1 MLTATKEPT
10 VIERLQTQRLSMV
23 DAWAARNKER
33 DEERET
39 FRTRS
44 ESDEFKALTDELRDS
59 ELEAYKTTEASFKA
73 DCDQREAQIKE
84 LDTEIERRED
94 LDRRQREAAEA
105 SKGSPSVR
113 INHEPVTYR
122 SDNARGEK
130 GLSYYRDL
138 AMVHGPGISL
148 QTGGT
153 RDQAQERLNQH
164 AKEMEVL
171 LRDRDK
177 QLEQRAQRQVA
188 EAEAEFLSSFK
199 VRDSKV
205 DRLMREMRETGTLP
219 YSPFEQ
225 RVTPNSTDGYGGY
238 FLPPIWLVDEFIPG
252 LRAHLIAA
260 GLPRQMDIPP
270 GTNSINIPKL
280 NTLTIVGYQ
289 QANNAGLP
297 SQDWTDTFAQANV
310 KTVGGYSDIA
320 VQLLE
325 QSPHGIVDEV
335 ITTDMIAA
343 YNKFLDGEVIAGDG
357 TNAAT
362 LNGGHLKGIYPYTN
376 WTANNVTYTDASPAP
391 YHMAPGVFGPMA
403 SKIARTRFD
412 AENFKVVVHGRRWFY
427 YSTGLD
433 ANNRP
438 LGETAAGGPFNI
450 QTALQDGLQAEG
462 LVGHLPYLA
471 NAPVYIDDNIG
482 VEDTTGGGSGQ
493 DYAIGGLWNDAWLFR
508 SPLRTDVFREVE
520 SATLG
525 VRFRLYNYAAFLIR
539 YGQSFA
545 VATGS
550 GFAEPSTGYGD
561 HF

>member
-1 MLTATKEPT
+1 MGTTTTELT
-10 VIERLQTQRLSMV
+10 VIERLQTQRNSMV

-33 DEERET
+33 DDEREA
-39 FRTRS
+39 FQTRS
-44 ESDEFKALTDELRDS
+44 ESDEFKALTDEQREG
-59 ELEAYKTTEASFKA
+59 ELEAYKTAEAAYKA

-84 LDTEIERRED
+84 LDTEIGHRED
-94 LDRRQREAAEA
+94 VDRRQREAAEA

-113 INHEPVTYR
+113 INKEPVTYR

-164 AKEMEVL
+164 AKEMDVL
-171 LRDRDK
+171 LRDRDQDREK
-177 QLEQRAQRQVA
+177 RAQRQIA

-205 DRLMREMRETGTLP
+205 DRLLYEMREAGALP

-238 FLPPIWLVDEFIPG
+238 FIPPMWLVDEFIPG
-252 LRAHLIAA
+252 LRAHLILA

-270 GTNSINIPKL
+270 GTNSINVPRLK
-280 NTLTIVGYQ
+280 TLTIVGYQ

-297 SQDWTDTFAQANV
+297 SQDWADTFVQANV
-310 KTVGGYSDIA
+310 KTIGGYSDVA

-335 ITTDMIAA
+335 ITTDMMAA
-343 YNKFLDGEVIAGDG
+343 YNKFLDEQVTAGDG
-357 TNAAT
+357 TNAST
-362 LNGGHLKGIYPYTN
+362 LNGGHLKGVYPYTN
-376 WTANNVTYTDASPAP
+376 WEANNVTYTDGSPAP

-438 LGETAAGGPFNI
+438 LGETTAGGPLNI
-450 QTALQDGLQAEG
+450 QAELQDGLQAEG
-462 LVGHLPYLA
+462 LVGRLPYLA

-482 VEDTTGGGSGQ
+482 TEDTTGGGSGQ